1 MTVAF
6 SCLVRFPAAHGR
18 AEISLRRLMSFEVEA
33 GFKML
38 TGMAE
43 VKFPRNMRN
52 FDKQKVNELFQ
63 KGDQV
68 TINPGYNGDEYE
80 EFSGYILQVSTG
92 WPIVIKCEDEMY
104 NLKRKSVSISKRK
117 STLKELLSEI
127 AKGYKIQ
134 CDDAPIGSVRYSN
147 KLVSEILDDLK
158 SKMGFYTYF
167 RGKTLVCG
175 RTSIDGGK
183 HVKINLDLQASNSL
197 KEKSIEKVYVRVESL
212 QKNGKMLK
220 YSKGEKN
227 SNGIVIKQPNL
238 TLVEIQRIAET
249 TYINAMKPGL
259 EGEVTL
265 WGIPRLEHGMIA
277 DLFSNLYPEK
287 NGSYYIDSVKKT
299 ASPGGGFRQVAKL
312 GNRTS

>member
-1 MTVAF
+1 MTVAC

-18 AEISLRRLMSFEVEA
+18 QEISLRRIMSFDLET

-38 TGMAE
+38 TGIAE
-43 VKFPRNMRN
+43 IKFPRNMRN
-52 FDKQKVNELFQ
+52 FDKQKVNEIFQ
-63 KGDQV
+63 KGDSV
-68 TINPGYNGDEYE
+68 IISAGYNGDEYE

-92 WPIVIKCEDEMY
+92 FPIVIKCEDEMY
-104 NLKRKSVSISKRK
+104 NLKRITVSVSKR
-117 STLKELLSEI
+117 SCTLKELLSEI
-127 AKGYKIQ
+127 APDYTVQ

-147 KLVSEILDDLK
+147 KLVSEVLDDLK

-183 HVKINLDLQASNSL
+183 HVKINLDLQASETL
-197 KEKSIEKVYVRVESL
+197 KEKSIEKVYVKVESL

-227 SNGIVIKQPNL
+227 SNGIIIKQPNL

-249 TYINAMKPGL
+249 TYTNAMKPGL
-259 EGEVTL
+259 DGEVTL

-277 DLFSNLYPEK
+277 DLYSNLYPEK
-287 NGSYYIDSVKKT
+287 NGSYYIDSVKKKS
-299 ASPGGGFRQVAKL
+299 SPTGGYRQVAKL
-312 GNRTS
+312 GNKTS

>member
-1 MTVAF
+1 MT
-6 SCLVRFPAAHGR
+6 R
-18 AEISLRRLMSFEVEA
+18 IMSFDLET

-38 TGMAE
+38 TGIAE
-43 VKFPRNMRN
+43 IKFPRNMRN
-52 FDKQKVNELFQ
+52 FDKQKVNEIFQ
-63 KGDQV
+63 KGDSV
-68 TINPGYNGDEYE
+68 IISAGYNGDEYE

-92 WPIVIKCEDEMY
+92 FPIVIKCEDEMY
-104 NLKRKSVSISKRK
+104 NLKRITVSVSKR
-117 STLKELLSEI
+117 SCTLKELLSEI
-127 AKGYKIQ
+127 APDYTVQ

-147 KLVSEILDDLK
+147 KLVSEVLDDLK

-183 HVKINLDLQASNSL
+183 HVKINLDLQASETL
-197 KEKSIEKVYVRVESL
+197 KEKSIEKVYVKVESL

-227 SNGIVIKQPNL
+227 SNGIIIKQPNL

-249 TYINAMKPGL
+249 TYTNAMKPGL
-259 EGEVTL
+259 DGEVTL

-277 DLFSNLYPEK
+277 DLYSNLYPEK
-287 NGSYYIDSVKKT
+287 NGSYYIDSVKKKS
-299 ASPGGGFRQVAKL
+299 SPTGGYRQVAKL
-312 GNRTS
+312 GNKTS

>member
-18 AEISLRRLMSFEVEA
+18 KEISVRRLISFDTEA

-38 TGMAE
+38 TGIAE

-63 KGDQV
+63 KGDPV
-68 TINPGYNGDEYE
+68 VISAGYNGNEYE
-80 EFSGYILQVSTG
+80 EYNGYVLQVSTG

-104 NLKRKSVSISKRK
+104 NLKRKTVSVSKRK

-127 AKGYKIQ
+127 AAGYKIL
-134 CDDAPIGSVRYSN
+134 CDDTSIGSLRYSH
-147 KLVSEILDDLK
+147 KLVSDILDDLK
-158 SKMGFYTYF
+158 SKMGLYTYF

-183 HVKINLDLQASNSL
+183 HVRINLDMQASETL

-212 QKNGKMLK
+212 QRNGKMLK
-220 YSKGEKN
+220 FSKGEKN
-227 SNGIVIKQPNL
+227 SNGIIIKQPNL

-249 TYINAMKPGL
+249 TYANAMKPGL
-259 EGEVTL
+259 DGELTL
-265 WGIPRLEHGMIA
+265 WGTPRLEHGMIA

-287 NGSYYIDSVKKT
+287 NGSYYIDSVKKS
-299 ASPGGGFRQVAKL
+299 ASPTGGYRQVAKL
-312 GNRTS
+312 GNKTN

>member
-18 AEISLRRLMSFEVEA
+18 QEISLRRIMSFDLET

-38 TGMAE
+38 TGIAE
-43 VKFPRNMRN
+43 IKFPRNMRN
-52 FDKQKVNELFQ
+52 FDKQKVNEIFQ
-63 KGDQV
+63 KGDSV
-68 TINPGYNGDEYE
+68 IISAGYNGDEYE

-92 WPIVIKCEDEMY
+92 FPIVIKCEDEMY
-104 NLKRKSVSISKRK
+104 NLKRITVSVSKR
-117 STLKELLSEI
+117 SCTLKELLSEI
-127 AKGYKIQ
+127 APDYTVQ

-147 KLVSEILDDLK
+147 KLVSEVLDDLK

-183 HVKINLDLQASNSL
+183 HVKINLDLQASETL
-197 KEKSIEKVYVRVESL
+197 KEKSIEKVYVKVESL

-227 SNGIVIKQPNL
+227 SNGIIIKQPNL

-249 TYINAMKPGL
+249 TYTNAMKPGL
-259 EGEVTL
+259 DGEVTL

-277 DLFSNLYPEK
+277 DLYSNLYPEK
-287 NGSYYIDSVKKT
+287 NGSYYIDSVKKKS
-299 ASPGGGFRQVAKL
+299 SPTGGYRQVAKL
-312 GNRTS
+312 GNKTS